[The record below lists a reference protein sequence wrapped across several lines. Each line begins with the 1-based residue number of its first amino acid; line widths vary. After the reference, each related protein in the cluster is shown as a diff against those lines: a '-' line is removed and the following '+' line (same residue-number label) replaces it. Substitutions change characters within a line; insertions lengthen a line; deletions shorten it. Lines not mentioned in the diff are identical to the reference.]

1 MSETRTRRHR
11 RGRDRT
17 AAHRTGAAAKFQ
29 VLSAE
34 KRAALETRLAE
45 ANPVTALWLRTLLS
59 RDDNHRRN
67 RERATALLGDGS
79 SSSVYDN
86 VDGRGFK
93 GPGGG
98 RMATVLPPVEYR
110 GSTRQVAGL
119 YPWIFGASAPMIGP
133 ILGPHLK
140 TGAPVG
146 FSPLAAKER
155 GAITA
160 PSCTIIA
167 LNGFGKSTLLRRMA
181 LGDIASGIRVI
192 WPGDVKPD
200 GRKLTEAVCESGVN
214 EVGYGTGS
222 LNPIDPGPI
231 GVALARYGAA
241 MDDDVRRRYE
251 FALHFRQVNLMTALC
266 EIVRR
271 SPLRD
276 FEEAVVDSGI
286 RQLYTPVAAG
296 GRGHDVD
303 HPARISDLLHLV
315 EAGSEE
321 LLADVVADNE
331 DEYRAQVKPLLRT
344 LRALTK
350 GRFGETFD
358 GATTVRI
365 DVDNPSTC
373 LDMSAVPEGDALM
386 RASVLIAGWSESFAA
401 VDAAHLRAITGN
413 GPHLAFSIVM
423 DELWQVLSCGP
434 TMVDRLDS
442 TERLQ
447 RTKGVGIVKVTHS
460 IVELDKAGAIGS
472 FERSR
477 ARIIGPVPRSEI
489 ARLSQVMQFTE
500 QEKTMLTNWSDSADL
515 GTAATSLTA
524 TRVRCAHCN
533 RSLYFLAGG
542 DNEVWVHQDSDAAAC
557 EALSPFDEVPAGG
570 AVALPA
576 KAHTQR
582 PSGMGHFLL
591 KLGEGG
597 RPGVPFRVWVT
608 PAEKASGIHNTDE
621 KLDAAADEQRRAA
634 ATR

>member
-1 MSETRTRRHR
+1 MSDTTSRRR
-11 RGRDRT
+11 RGR
-17 AAHRTGAAAKFQ
+17 AAPAKHSDPAAKFHIM
-29 VLSAE
+29 SAE
-34 KRAALETRLAE
+34 ERTAVETHLAD
-45 ANPVTALWLRTLLS
+45 ANPAVSLWLQARLN

-67 RERATALLGDGS
+67 RARALALLGDGS
-79 SSSVYDN
+79 VATAYDN

-98 RMATVLPPVEYR
+98 RMSTVLPPVEYR

-119 YPWIFGASAPMIGP
+119 YPWIFGAAAPMIGP

-146 FSPLAAKER
+146 FSPLAAKEF
-155 GAITA
+155 GKISA

-167 LNGFGKSTLLRRMA
+167 LNGMGKSTLLRRMA
-181 LGDIASGIRVI
+181 LGDIAAGIRVI

-200 GRKLTEAVCESGVN
+200 GRKLTEAVCEGGVN

-222 LNPIDPGPI
+222 LNPLDPGPI
-231 GVALARYGAA
+231 GVALARYGAH
-241 MDDDVRRRYE
+241 MKLDVLRRYE
-251 FALHFRQVNLMTALC
+251 FALHFRQVNLMIALC

-286 RQLYTPVAAG
+286 RQLYTPVADG
-296 GRGHDVD
+296 GRGHDLD
-303 HPARISDLLHLV
+303 DPARISDLLALV

-321 LLADVVADNE
+321 LLADVVAD
-331 DEYRAQVKPLLRT
+331 DKSEYRAQVKPLLRT

-358 GATTVRI
+358 NPTTVRI

-386 RASVLIAGWSESFAA
+386 RAAVLIAGWSESFAA

-434 TMVDRLDS
+434 TMVDRLDGA
-442 TERLQ
+442 ERLQ
-447 RTKGVGIVKVTHS
+447 RRTGVGIIKVTHS
-460 IVELDKAGAIGS
+460 IVELDKAGAIGT

-515 GTAATSLTA
+515 GTSATSLTA
-524 TRVRCAHCN
+524 TRVRCAHCK

-542 DNEVWVHQDSDAAAC
+542 DDEVWIHQDSDAAAC
-557 EALSPFDEVPAGG
+557 QAMSPFDEVPDGA
-570 AVALPA
+570 AVATPA
-576 KAHTQR
+576 KQSTQR

-608 PAEKASGIHNTDE
+608 PSEKASGIHNTDE